1 MVTPVLKKILQT
13 MKTEEKVS
21 CRVKPGYLRDKD
33 PQIIEKYGLDLERD
47 LYIDVEMKYLMRV
60 EDVYKDGT
68 TLHKTL
74 KKGDGTASPYAD
86 FQVICKYPHHT
97 LKANSESE
105 DFSRR
110 QVGV

>member
-21 CRVKPGYLRDKD
+21 CRVKPGYLREKD
-33 PQIIEKYGLDLERD
+33 QLMIEKYRVDLVRD
-47 LYIDVEMKYLMRV
+47 LYIDIEMKYLMRV

-86 FQVICKYPHHT
+86 FQVICKYTDHT

-105 DFSRR
+105 NLS
-110 QVGV
+110 

>member
-21 CRVKPGYLRDKD
+21 CRIKPDYLRDRD
-33 PQIIEKYGLDLERD
+33 PQIIEKYGIDLERD
-47 LYIDVEMKYLMRV
+47 LYIEVEMKYLMRV

-74 KKGDGTASPYAD
+74 KKGNGTASPYAD
-86 FQVICKYPHHT
+86 F
-97 LKANSESE
+97 
-105 DFSRR
+105 
-110 QVGV
+110 